1 MKMMFIDVRKAH
13 LNAPCD
19 QEGLYVK
26 LPPEAGASEGKC
38 ARLKRWLYGMR
49 GAAQGW
55 EDEFTSKMQSLGF
68 VSGKATP
75 VVFWREEDEALLV
88 VHGDDFT
95 FLGEPRALGEIRAAM
110 EGWWDIKVRAII
122 GDDPGDD

>member
-19 QEGLYVK
+19 QEDLYVK
-26 LPPEAGASEGKC
+26 LPPEAGAPERIC

-55 EDEFTSKMQSLGF
+55 EDEFTTKMQSLGF
-68 VSGKATP
+68 VNGRRP
-75 VVFWREEDEALLV
+75 Q
-88 VHGDDFT
+88 
-95 FLGEPRALGEIRAAM
+95 
-110 EGWWDIKVRAII
+110 
-122 GDDPGDD
+122 